1 MKSIWYSS
9 LASFYLI
16 TSVVN
21 EVYVFISNYYSSA
34 SVLVVKVAKD
44 IFLFIICQRYIIYCK
59 DCIIILSPSEIF
71 LHIIAAMGLNSKVI
85 QMTNELISNI
95 STEVDAT
102 VFAKP
107 VLYGKLLDIIGIQ
120 LFLLI
125 FII

>member
-59 DCIIILSPSEIF
+59 DCVIILSPPEVF
-71 LHIIAAMGLNSKVI
+71 LHILAAMSLNPKVI
-85 QMTNELISNI
+85 QMIYKLTSNL
-95 STEVDAT
+95 SAEVHAI
-102 VFAKP
+102 
-107 VLYGKLLDIIGIQ
+107 VLS
-120 LFLLI
+120 
-125 FII
+125 

>member
-59 DCIIILSPSEIF
+59 DCIILLSPLEVF
-71 LHIIAAMGLNSKVI
+71 LHIIAAMSLNPEII
-85 QMTNELISNI
+85 QMVHKLISNI
-95 STEVDAT
+95 STEVNAT
-102 VFAKP
+102 VF
-107 VLYGKLLDIIGIQ
+107 G
-120 LFLLI
+120 
-125 FII
+125 

>member
-9 LASFYLI
+9 FASFYLI

-34 SVLVVKVAKD
+34 IVLVIKIAKD

-71 LHIIAAMGLNSKVI
+71 LHILAAMSLNSKVI
-85 QMTNELISNI
+85 QVTNELISNI
-95 STEVDAT
+95 STDVDAT
-102 VFAKP
+102 
-107 VLYGKLLDIIGIQ
+107 
-120 LFLLI
+120 I
-125 FII
+125 FS

>member
-34 SVLVVKVAKD
+34 SVLVIKIAKD

-59 DCIIILSPSEIF
+59 DCIIILSPSEVF
-71 LHIIAAMGLNSKVI
+71 LHILATMSLNPKVI
-85 QMTNELISNI
+85 QMVHKLTGNLR
-95 STEVDAT
+95 
-102 VFAKP
+102 AK
-107 VLYGKLLDIIGIQ
+107 VNAIT
-120 LFLLI
+120 FC
-125 FII
+125 

>member
-1 MKSIWYSS
+1 MVF
-9 LASFYLI
+9 LPCLFYLI

-34 SVLVVKVAKD
+34 SVLVIKIAKD

-59 DCIIILSPSEIF
+59 DCIIILSPPEAF
-71 LHIIAAMGLNSKVI
+71 LHILAAMSLNPKVI

-95 STEVDAT
+95 STEVHAI
-102 VFAKP
+102 A
-107 VLYGKLLDIIGIQ
+107 LGQSMLNGKLLYSVGIQ

>member
-34 SVLVVKVAKD
+34 SVLVIKIAKD

-59 DCIIILSPSEIF
+59 DCIILLSPLEVF
-71 LHIIAAMGLNSKVI
+71 LHIIAAMSLNPEII
-85 QMTNELISNI
+85 QIVHKLMGNLSV
-95 STEVDAT
+95 EVHAIALGQSMLN
-102 VFAKP
+102 V
-107 VLYGKLLDIIGIQ
+107 KLLYSVGIQ

>member
-9 LASFYLI
+9 IASFYLI

-71 LHIIAAMGLNSKVI
+71 LHILAAMSLNPEVI
-85 QMTNELISNI
+85 QIDNELVGNLSVKFTPLLSVSPCSMSNCF
-95 STEVDAT
+95 T
-102 VFAKP
+102 VSAYNYSYSY
-107 VLYGKLLDIIGIQ
+107 L
-120 LFLLI
+120 
-125 FII
+125 

>member
-34 SVLVVKVAKD
+34 SVLVIKVAKD

-59 DCIIILSPSEIF
+59 DCIIILSPSEVF
-71 LHIIAAMGLNSKVI
+71 LHILAAISLDSKVV
-85 QMTNELISNI
+85 QMVHELTCNLSA
-95 STEVDAT
+95 EVHA
-102 VFAKP
+102 VI
-107 VLYGKLLDIIGIQ
+107 LS
-120 LFLLI
+120 
-125 FII
+125 

>member
-9 LASFYLI
+9 FASFYLI

-34 SVLVVKVAKD
+34 IVLVIKIAKD

-71 LHIIAAMGLNSKVI
+71 LHILAAMSLNPKVI
-85 QMTNELISNI
+85 QIVNKLVGDLSA
-95 STEVDAT
+95 EVHAI
-102 VFAKP
+102 ALSQP
-107 VLYGKLLDIIGIQ
+107 MLNGKLLYSVGIQ

>member
-1 MKSIWYSS
+1 MKFIWYSS

-34 SVLVVKVAKD
+34 SVLVIKIAKD

-71 LHIIAAMGLNSKVI
+71 LHILAAMSLNSKVI
-85 QMTNELISNI
+85 QIVNELIGNI
-95 STEVDAT
+95 STDVDAT
-102 VFAKP
+102 
-107 VLYGKLLDIIGIQ
+107 
-120 LFLLI
+120 I
-125 FII
+125 FS